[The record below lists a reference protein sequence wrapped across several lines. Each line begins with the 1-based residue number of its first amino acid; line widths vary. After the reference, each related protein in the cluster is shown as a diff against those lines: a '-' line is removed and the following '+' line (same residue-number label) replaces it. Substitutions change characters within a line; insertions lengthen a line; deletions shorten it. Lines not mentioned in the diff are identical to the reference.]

1 MTRSKFSVDR
11 IEGSRLCGRHPR
23 VPNRIVMVR
32 SSDWIPTIR
41 SFFLR
46 IRRRKTA
53 ETVLSLPPDDSRGP
67 PSMHAGEETLLV
79 TRPTRLIAL
88 RYWTAMFVAL
98 ILAGVFGFHV
108 PRFFGSSALNYS
120 VAGIDLGVILAGF
133 FLFLALLAFLAAE
146 LKRKTIRYII
156 TDNKIIR
163 EDGILNKN
171 TEMIPYT
178 QLERVDLHQSFGQRI
193 LKIGTIVVDTGDD
206 TLSIDMVRHPAKVQA
221 LLSNRLGRRA
231 WDGQTPPGQQAPQK
245 K

>member
-1 MTRSKFSVDR
+1 
-11 IEGSRLCGRHPR
+11 
-23 VPNRIVMVR
+23 
-32 SSDWIPTIR
+32 
-41 SFFLR
+41 
-46 IRRRKTA
+46 
-53 ETVLSLPPDDSRGP
+53 
-67 PSMHAGEETLLV
+67 MHAGEETLLV

-88 RYWTAMFVAL
+88 RYWTAMFLAL

-206 TLSIDMVRHPAKVQA
+206 KLSIDMVRHPAKVQE

-231 WDGQTPPGQQAPQK
+231 WDGQTPTGQQPPQK

>member
-1 MTRSKFSVDR
+1 
-11 IEGSRLCGRHPR
+11 
-23 VPNRIVMVR
+23 
-32 SSDWIPTIR
+32 
-41 SFFLR
+41 
-46 IRRRKTA
+46 
-53 ETVLSLPPDDSRGP
+53 
-67 PSMHAGEETLLV
+67 MHAGEETLLV

-88 RYWTAMFVAL
+88 RYWTAMFLAL

-206 TLSIDMVRHPAKVQA
+206 KLSIDMVRHPARVQE

-231 WDGQTPPGQQAPQK
+231 WDGQTPPGQQPPQK